1 MEPYSFWQDLFYTY
15 RSSSDTIKALWLIT
29 PPAFVLGLIWVVLD
43 SIRARRKKAQTH
55 RLLRYPDYSTYGK
68 QPDNKRIGGPV

>member
-29 PPAFVLGLIWVVLD
+29 PPAFVLGLIWVFVT
-43 SIRARRKKAQTH
+43 SIRASRTTNGRA
-55 RLLRYPDYSTYGK
+55 D
-68 QPDNKRIGGPV
+68 